1 MNARNTNIRPLE
13 MGCAVGSQVH
23 LRKQA
28 LAAPDGSAID
38 FVRLAEQGRS
48 AKSLKGELEA
58 CVKRC
63 NEAGGDPLNAD
74 LLVATLLQSAADF
87 PDSGPNRNLIDALTE
102 KNGWQPYRS
111 IVCFLMYHLQEENL
125 VLL

>member
-1 MNARNTNIRPLE
+1 
-13 MGCAVGSQVH
+13 MGCGVGSQVR

-28 LAAPDGSAID
+28 LAAPDGPGID

-63 NEAGGDPLNAD
+63 NEAGDPLNAD
-74 LLVATLLQSAADF
+74 LLVATLLQSAAA
-87 PDSGPNRNLIDALTE
+87 DATKKLVPGLAEFSTS
-102 KNGWQPYRS
+102 KNGGSR
-111 IVCFLMYHLQEENL
+111 
-125 VLL
+125 